1 MVYSC
6 TLNPP
11 KPLGITKSIMCEVGS
26 GVPELHLSF
35 VIINVAQEEMISEDT
50 NDDELIQIGTFVLR
64 L

>member
-1 MVYSC
+1 
-6 TLNPP
+6 
-11 KPLGITKSIMCEVGS
+11 MCEVGS